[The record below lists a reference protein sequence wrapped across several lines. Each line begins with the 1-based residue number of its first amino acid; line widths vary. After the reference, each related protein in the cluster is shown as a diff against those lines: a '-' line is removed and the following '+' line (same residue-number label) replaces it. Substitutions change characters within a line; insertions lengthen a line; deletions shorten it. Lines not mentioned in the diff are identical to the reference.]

1 MSANISFFATQNHI
15 VNLGGSGLG
24 FYGPSF
30 GQSVQVGQHQ
40 DTTFITNSNGT
51 LQGPQ
56 ANNNRW
62 THPASASV
70 NGASSISLLA
80 VPNFLSTLNIRFTNS
95 TPVRTQNARLYI
107 FDRSNINNNPSGVT
121 CRVAQV
127 VHPDPVQNVNGSG
140 SSVWETPRGSSFMNL
155 IASPGMS
162 GNRPNG
168 ASTTSARHDWYTA
181 LSPSPDSVGSKELF
195 GLYFECEYL

>member
-1 MSANISFFATQNHI
+1 MTANISFFATSNHI
-15 VNLGGSGLG
+15 TNLGGSGLG

-30 GQSVQVGQHQ
+30 GQSVQVGQFQ
-40 DTTFITNSNGT
+40 DTTFITNANGT

-56 ANNNRW
+56 ANNNKW
-62 THPASASV
+62 MHPASASI
-70 NGASSISLLA
+70 NGASPVNLLA
-80 VPNFLSTLNIRFTNS
+80 VPNFLATLNVCFTN
-95 TPVRTQNARLYI
+95 TTAVRTQNARLHL

-121 CRVAQV
+121 TRVAEI
-127 VHPDPVQNVNGSG
+127 VHPDPVQNLNGSG

-155 IASPGMS
+155 IASPGLS

-168 ASTTSARHDWYTA
+168 ANTTNQRHDWYLA
-181 LSPSPDSVGSKELF
+181 MSASPDSVGSKELY